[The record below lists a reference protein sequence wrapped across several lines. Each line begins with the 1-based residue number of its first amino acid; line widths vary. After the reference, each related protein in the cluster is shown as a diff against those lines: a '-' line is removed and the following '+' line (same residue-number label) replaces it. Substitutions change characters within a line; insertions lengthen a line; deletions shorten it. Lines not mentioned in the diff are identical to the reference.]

1 MKRYA
6 ILLVTIAGLTLS
18 GCLASSLHPF
28 YKMKDKIFDKA
39 LVGNWIDTD
48 SSLWVIRA
56 NTMSEGFM
64 SNKPDRPD
72 STYSITYYESKDAV
86 TYLQG
91 TLFILNGQRYVDF
104 FPSPDADHCSS
115 DMTAFHHV
123 PVHTLARMQFKQ
135 DTAMFFWFGEEWL
148 NDLFEN
154 NRIRINH
161 ETVNASADYER
172 HILTAETGDL
182 QKFILKYMNDE
193 KTTGEIENAFASGEE
208 TDAHVFLK
216 LFPYD
221 GPVPETK

>member
-18 GCLASSLHPF
+18 GCLVSSLHPF
-28 YKMKDKIFDKA
+28 YKMKDKVFDRA

-115 DMTAFHHV
+115 DMTSFHHV
-123 PVHTLARMQFKQ
+123 PVHTLARMQFKK
-135 DTAMFFWFGEEWL
+135 DTVMFFWFGEEWL
-148 NDLFEN
+148 SDLFEN

-161 ETVNASADYER
+161 ETVNANADYER
-172 HILTAETGDL
+172 HILTAETDDL

-193 KTTGEIENAFASGEE
+193 KTTSEIESAFASGEE